1 MLEIAARSKSR
12 HTISVSLIDYKLK
25 MESFRKLGL
34 SEQLLKLLERAGI
47 KQPSEIQEKV
57 IPLVL
62 QGKDV
67 IGGSAT
73 GSGKTLAFGTGIIEK
88 LSVGKGLQTLILT
101 PTRELAEQVGNVFER
116 FSEYKNL
123 RVAIVYGGV
132 SITHQI
138 KDIRVAD
145 IVVGTPGRIIDH
157 MERGT
162 INFSDL
168 KVLVLDE
175 ADRMLDMGFINDV
188 EKIIRNCPKERQT
201 LLFSAT
207 ISGDI
212 EHIANKHMKKPEI
225 VSVESY
231 VDPLKLKQIYYDT
244 PRNLKFSLLV
254 HLLKREEHGLVMV
267 FCNTRHNTDF
277 IERNLRNLG
286 VDVLAI
292 HVGLTQQKRN
302 KIMEKFSGS
311 SKVHVLVCTDI
322 AARGLDI
329 KGVSHVYNYD
339 IPKTS
344 KDYIHRI
351 GRTARAGKE
360 GIAINI
366 LSDRDYENFSS
377 VLKDDSI
384 KVDKEEMPKVEMVR
398 MMMQNQG
405 MQRRERWDSN
415 DWRGRQANR
424 ESHSSRRESSIRDR
438 PREESY
444 GGGGRSHGISAGRSF
459 GGGGGPKRDGGRGFG
474 GGPRRSFG
482 GNRPGGSSGMSRRG
496 HSGGRSSG
504 SRFGRD
510 RGGSRGGSRSGGD
523 RGRSFGSKRRY

>member
-1 MLEIAARSKSR
+1 
-12 HTISVSLIDYKLK
+12 

-34 SEQLLKLLERAGI
+34 SEQLLKLLEKAGI
-47 KQPSEIQEKV
+47 KTPSEIQEKV

-62 QGKDV
+62 EGKDI

-73 GSGKTLAFGTGIIEK
+73 GSGKTLAFGAGIIERIQ
-88 LSVGKGLQTLILT
+88 VGKGIQTLILT

-116 FSEYKNL
+116 FSDYKNV

-132 SITHQI
+132 SINHQI

-145 IVVGTPGRIIDH
+145 VLVGTPGRIIDH

-162 INFSDL
+162 VNFSNL
-168 KVLVLDE
+168 KVFVLDE
-175 ADRMLDMGFINDV
+175 ADRMLDMGFIHDV

-207 ISGDI
+207 ISEDI
-212 EHIANKHMKKPEI
+212 EHIAKKHMKNPVI

-231 VDPLKLKQIYYDT
+231 VDPLKLKQIFYDV
-244 PRNLKFSLLV
+244 PRNQKFSLLV

-286 VDVLAI
+286 IDVLAI
-292 HVGLTQQKRN
+292 HGGLTQQKRN
-302 KIMEKFSGS
+302 KIMEKFSGNR
-311 SKVHVLVCTDI
+311 VHVLVCTDI

-329 KGVSHVYNYD
+329 KGISHVYNYD

-366 LSDRDYENFSS
+366 LYDRDYENFRN
-377 VLKDDSI
+377 VLRDSSI
-384 KVDKEEMPKVEMVR
+384 KIDRVEMPEIETVR
-398 MMMQNQG
+398 MMLPNQER
-405 MQRRERWDSN
+405 QSRDRWDSQN
-415 DWRGRQANR
+415 YRARQER
-424 ESHSSRRESSIRDR
+424 RDSHSHRRQRTSEGHHGKREGYRSHSHGKSEGQRDRSSRGRRES
-438 PREESY
+438 
-444 GGGGRSHGISAGRSF
+444 
-459 GGGGGPKRDGGRGFG
+459 
-474 GGPRRSFG
+474 
-482 GNRPGGSSGMSRRG
+482 G
-496 HSGGRSSG
+496 HRSSG

-510 RGGSRGGSRSGGD
+510 RTSRSGHSGERD
-523 RGRSFGSKRRY
+523 RTSRSGHSAGKRNFSSGRSRRRF